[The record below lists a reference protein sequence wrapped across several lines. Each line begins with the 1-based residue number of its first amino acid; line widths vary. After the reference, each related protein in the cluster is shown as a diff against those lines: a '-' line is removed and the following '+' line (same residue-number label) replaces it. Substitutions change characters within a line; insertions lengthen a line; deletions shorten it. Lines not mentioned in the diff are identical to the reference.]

1 MEAPDTN
8 AICRSLKL
16 LLELSKHV
24 AASIVIFVPLIG
36 FSITETHALIFLN
49 IMITQKYLMLLILV
63 RWVSYLEFE
72 NEIVQISAF
81 ILASIFVC

>member
-24 AASIVIFVPLIG
+24 AASTVIFVPLIG
-36 FSITETHALIFLN
+36 FSITETHVLIFLN

>member
-16 LLELSKHV
+16 LFELSKHV

-36 FSITETHALIFLN
+36 FSITETHVLIFLN